1 MELMSF
7 DEIHEIH
14 EKYRVKHTFM
24 KLQEHFTLPTAVTA
38 SGVVYS
44 NVTATVLLASGL
56 SSTPTDTL
64 KSILAMISGSCS
76 YRPQTPTPLGE

>member
-24 KLQEHFTLPTAVTA
+24 KLQRQGGSWEVRTDEYLP
-38 SGVVYS
+38 
-44 NVTATVLLASGL
+44 LLL
-56 SSTPTDTL
+56 
-64 KSILAMISGSCS
+64 I
-76 YRPQTPTPLGE
+76 QQV